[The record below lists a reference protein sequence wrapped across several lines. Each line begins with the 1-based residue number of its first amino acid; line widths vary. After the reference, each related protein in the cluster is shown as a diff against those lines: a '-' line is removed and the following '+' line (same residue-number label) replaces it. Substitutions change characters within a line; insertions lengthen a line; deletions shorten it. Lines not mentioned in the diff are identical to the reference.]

1 MEQECQALPLP
12 LQHAFL
18 MSIPLPSSGTQCLGS
33 QGPSECLGSDSAV
46 ISLFPSFQKVV
57 DQWIYYLISFP
68 SFLLSFKKQTSKPL

>member
-18 MSIPLPSSGTQCLGS
+18 MSIPLPSSGTQCLGA

-46 ISLFPSFQKVV
+46 IFFVPQ
-57 DQWIYYLISFP
+57 
-68 SFLLSFKKQTSKPL
+68 LSKGH